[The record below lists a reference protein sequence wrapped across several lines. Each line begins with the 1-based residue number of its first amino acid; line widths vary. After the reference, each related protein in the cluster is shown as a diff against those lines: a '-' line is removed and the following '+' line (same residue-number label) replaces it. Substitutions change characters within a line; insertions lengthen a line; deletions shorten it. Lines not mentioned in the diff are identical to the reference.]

1 MFTIKAALLFLRSP
15 LARYIGIALAVA
27 GLCWWG
33 YMAIGNRF
41 TAACERKHQLALAE
55 SIERATTQAH
65 QLALQDAEVSE
76 YYEKWRT
83 QVIVRN
89 VVEEVTH
96 EIPAD
101 CMRCGIGPDGLRKLN
116 EIRSG
121 SIPTDAAKPDVGV
134 PAPASPY
141 DGITPGTRWLLGP
154 GQPSLQRL
162 RHEAQAVGGASQG
175 EGI

>member
-1 MFTIKAALLFLRSP
+1 MPFLLFLRSP
-15 LARYIGIALAVA
+15 IAKYLGIALAIA

-33 YMAIGNRF
+33 YLAIGSRF

-55 SIERATTQAH
+55 SIERATAQA
-65 QLALQDAEVSE
+65 AEIAMQDAEVSQ

-83 QVIVRN
+83 KVIVRN
-89 VVEEVTH
+89 VVEEVTR
-96 EIPAD
+96 EIPVD

-116 EIRSG
+116 EIRAGKVPADPSQ
-121 SIPTDAAKPDVGV
+121 PDSGV
-134 PAPASPY
+134 PATTSPY
-141 DGITPGTRWLLGP
+141 DGLTPGARWLLSP

-162 RHEAQAVGGASQG
+162 RHEAQTLGGTSQG

>member
-1 MFTIKAALLFLRSP
+1 
-15 LARYIGIALAVA
+15 
-27 GLCWWG
+27 
-33 YMAIGNRF
+33 MAIGSSF
-41 TAACERKHQLALAE
+41 TAACEDKHRIALAE
-55 SIERATTQAH
+55 SIERATAQAH
-65 QLALQDAEVSE
+65 QIALQDAEVSE

-89 VVEEVTH
+89 VVEEVTR

-121 SIPTDAAKPDVGV
+121 PLPTDATKPDVGV

-141 DGITPGTRWLLGP
+141 DGLTPGTRWLLGP

-162 RHEAQAVGGASQG
+162 RHEAQAVGGTCRS

>member
-1 MFTIKAALLFLRSP
+1 MPFLLFLRSP
-15 LARYIGIALAVA
+15 LAKYIGIALAIS

-33 YMAIGNRF
+33 YMAIGSSF
-41 TAACERKHQLALAE
+41 TAACEDKHRVALAE
-55 SIERATTQAH
+55 SIERATAQATQI
-65 QLALQDAEVSE
+65 ALQDAEVSE

-83 QVIVRN
+83 QIVVRN
-89 VVEEVTH
+89 VVEEVTR

-116 EIRSG
+116 EIRAG
-121 SIPTDAAKPDVGV
+121 KVPANPGKPDSGV

-141 DGITPGTRWLLGP
+141 DGLTPGARWLLSP

-162 RHEAQAVGGASQG
+162 REETETLGGTMQG